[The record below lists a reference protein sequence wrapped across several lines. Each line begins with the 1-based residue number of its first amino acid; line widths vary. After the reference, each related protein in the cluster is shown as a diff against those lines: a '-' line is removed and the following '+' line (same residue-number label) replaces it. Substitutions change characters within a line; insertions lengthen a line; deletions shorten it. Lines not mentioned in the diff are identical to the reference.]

1 MLKGTIAR
9 RWHSPNPAACA
20 RSWRTVTTA
29 RSDADTIVTE
39 YGIAELRGRTVS
51 ERAHQLI
58 AIAHPKFRRALS
70 EAAEEELV

>member
-1 MLKGTIAR
+1 
-9 RWHSPNPAACA
+9 
-20 RSWRTVTTA
+20 
-29 RSDADTIVTE
+29 
-39 YGIAELRGRTVS
+39 LRGRTVS